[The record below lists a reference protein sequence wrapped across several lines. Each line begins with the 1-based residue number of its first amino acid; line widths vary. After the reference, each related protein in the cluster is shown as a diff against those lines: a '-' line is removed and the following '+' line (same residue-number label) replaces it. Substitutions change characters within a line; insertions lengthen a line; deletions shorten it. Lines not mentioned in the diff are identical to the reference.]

1 MESVAILGSGFG
13 LYGYLP
19 ALFSCNCRE
28 VVLPERYCERFNE
41 RIELNGFSSRV
52 RWERDEYEA
61 LRSASGAVLALCPSQ
76 QMHWLKVCL
85 EQNNLDC
92 LFLEKPL
99 ATSPSDAFALQERL
113 DSSKK
118 VIRIAYLFR
127 HLEWAK
133 HVQAFVS
140 HPSSQMLTFRWRFM
154 AHHFKHNVMTWKREH
169 DEGGGPLR
177 FYGIHLIAKLAEIG
191 YDSVM
196 NSSRDSEGTEILDT
210 WSATFFGPE
219 LPVCSVMV
227 STASAHSDFSVRGHD
242 GRKEICL
249 FDRSSP
255 FDLNE
260 PISNKT
266 KLDGRIP
273 VLSTFCNSAFNDPT
287 RIPEFYRRAV
297 ELWHQVERAWTE
309 VAIPIMPLNPT

>member
-1 MESVAILGSGFG
+1 MDSIAILGSGFG

-19 ALFSCNCRE
+19 ALVSCNCPE
-28 VVLPERYCERFNE
+28 VVLPERYRKRFNE
-41 RIELNGFSSRV
+41 RIELDGFSSRV

-76 QMHWLKVCL
+76 QMRWLNVCL
-85 EQNNLDC
+85 EQNNLDY

-99 ATSPSDAFALQERL
+99 ATTPSDAFALQERL

-133 HVQAFVS
+133 RVQAFVS
-140 HPSSQMLTFRWRFM
+140 DPSSQMLTFRWRFM
-154 AHHFKHNVMTWKREH
+154 AHHFKHNVITWKREH

-191 YDSVM
+191 YDSVV
-196 NSSRDSEGTEILDT
+196 NSSRDSEGSERLDT
-210 WSATFFGPE
+210 WSATFSGPK
-219 LPVCSVMV
+219 LPVCSVTV
-227 STASAHSDFSVRGHD
+227 STASVHSDFSVRGHD

-255 FDLNE
+255 FDLSE
-260 PISNKT
+260 PLSSESR
-266 KLDGRIP
+266 LDGRVP
-273 VLSTFCNSAFNDPT
+273 MLSTFCKSAFNDPS
-287 RIPEFYRRAV
+287 RVPKFYRSTV
-297 ELWHQVERAWTE
+297 ELWHQVERAGTK
-309 VAIPIMPLNPT
+309 VAIPLAS